1 MSGGGRKERLQE
13 EKEGGAREV
22 ELEVEEASPE
32 RLVFLWLEAE
42 FDGDGERNRPPRG
55 GE

>member
-32 RLVFLWLEAE
+32 RLVF
-42 FDGDGERNRPPRG
+42 FVVG
-55 GE
+55 GRVRR